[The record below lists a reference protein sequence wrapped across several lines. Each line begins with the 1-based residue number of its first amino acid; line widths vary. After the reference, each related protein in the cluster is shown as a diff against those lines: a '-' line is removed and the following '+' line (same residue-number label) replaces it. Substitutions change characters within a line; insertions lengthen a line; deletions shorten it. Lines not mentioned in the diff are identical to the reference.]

1 MLVFIASGDNILT
14 LHKTPKL
21 LKLGIS
27 IVNMIQIHYIWGELM
42 DVYIHWTTGLEYWI
56 SFGRVSV
63 FIFRK
68 KPTF

>member
-14 LHKTPKL
+14 HYTKL